1 MKHAIKIF
9 VDQCHTCQVNKVP
22 LLSPASLLKPKTIC
36 EEISLDFIDGL
47 PMSYGSNCIVVLID
61 QLRKFSHF
69 IPLNHLFIVVSVAEH
84 FVKEIV
90 RLHGMPVAILSN
102 WDKIFTSAFWR
113 ELFQLQGTTLQMSSS
128 YHPQTDSQTE
138 VVNRGLETYLC
149 CFTSVR
155 TKSWSRWL
163 HWAEFS
169 YSTAF
174 HTSIQITHFKAVYRH
189 DPP

>member
-22 LLSPASLLKPKTIC
+22 LLSPASLLKPLPIPKTIW

-61 QLRKFSHF
+61 GLRKFSHF

-90 RLHGMPVAILSN
+90 RLHGMP
-102 WDKIFTSAFWR
+102 IF
-113 ELFQLQGTTLQMSSS
+113 
-128 YHPQTDSQTE
+128 YC
-138 VVNRGLETYLC
+138 V
-149 CFTSVR
+149 
-155 TKSWSRWL
+155 
-163 HWAEFS
+163 
-169 YSTAF
+169 
-174 HTSIQITHFKAVYRH
+174 
-189 DPP
+189 